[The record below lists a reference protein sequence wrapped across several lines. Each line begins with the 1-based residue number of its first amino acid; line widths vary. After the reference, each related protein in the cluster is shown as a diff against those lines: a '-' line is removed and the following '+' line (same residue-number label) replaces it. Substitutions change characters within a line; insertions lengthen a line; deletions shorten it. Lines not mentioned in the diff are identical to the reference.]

1 MDRIPRKGRLVHN
14 GDEEGVF
21 VGGVFKSVVG
31 DENTVGVLN
40 GGRVCE
46 K

>member
-1 MDRIPRKGRLVHN
+1 MNRILRKGRLVHY

-21 VGGVFKSVVG
+21 VVGGVLKSVVE
-31 DENTVGVLN
+31 DENMSI
-40 GGRVCE
+40 

>member
-1 MDRIPRKGRLVHN
+1 MDRILRKGRLVHY

-21 VGGVFKSVVG
+21 VGGVLKSVVG
-31 DENTVGVLN
+31 DEN
-40 GGRVCE
+40 RSI